1 MIYSRV
7 KSLKQ
12 KVHKMITLIES
23 KYQETIEELGRDD
36 KMLTIGKMKD
46 YMDELSIDH
55 LKYLDR
61 KEHEI
66 EEKFRKFNELTKVY
80 DQFLEQVNRNV

>member
-1 MIYSRV
+1 
-7 KSLKQ
+7 
-12 KVHKMITLIES
+12 
-23 KYQETIEELGRDD
+23 
-36 KMLTIGKMKD
+36 MLTIGKMKD

>member
-1 MIYSRV
+1 
-7 KSLKQ
+7 
-12 KVHKMITLIES
+12 MITLIES